1 MDITHF
7 HACNASLCGK
17 KKKKK
22 NPSMHVL
29 TGYIGCLKNFQCPC
43 PLGFTNDLKKKNAL
57 PAWFD

>member
-1 MDITHF
+1 MQAF
-7 HACNASLCGK
+7 VEK